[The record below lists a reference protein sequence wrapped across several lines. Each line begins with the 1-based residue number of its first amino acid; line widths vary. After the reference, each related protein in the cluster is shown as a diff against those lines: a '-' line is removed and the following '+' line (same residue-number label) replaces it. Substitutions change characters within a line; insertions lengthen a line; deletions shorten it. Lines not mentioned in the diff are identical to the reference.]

1 MSRSEYFSVLQTLIH
16 RSNVGIKEWII
27 PQDQVFFDLFD
38 RLAAVVVLASY
49 RLVDLMDNFDTLNE
63 AVQQIKQLEHD
74 GDKITHEIYE
84 QLNKSFITPFQ
95 PEEISH
101 LAALLDDV
109 LDYIDSTT
117 RKMYNYEIQGVD
129 GYMVELANLIQ
140 LSAVELET
148 AVKGIRS
155 IKDPMPIEMRCIEVN
170 RLENLA
176 DDVLAHATKE
186 LFKTKEAIDIIKYK
200 DIYEYLEIAT
210 DKCED
215 VANVLSDI
223 AIRHS

>member
-1 MSRSEYFSVLQTLIH
+1 
-16 RSNVGIKEWII
+16 VGIKEWII

-49 RLVDLMDNFDTLNE
+49 RLVDLMDHFDTLTE
-63 AVQQIKQLEHD
+63 TVQQIKQLEHD

-117 RKMYNYEIQGVD
+117 RKMYNYEIKGVD

-140 LSAVELET
+140 LSAVELEE
-148 AVKGIRS
+148 AVKGVRF
-155 IKDPMPIEMRCIEVN
+155 IKDPMTIEMRCIEVN

-186 LFKTKEAIDIIKYK
+186 LFKTKDAIDIIKYK

>member
-1 MSRSEYFSVLQTLIH
+1 MIH
-16 RSNVGIKEWII
+16 RSTLGLKEWII

-49 RLVDLMDNFDTLNE
+49 RLVNIMDNFDTLNE
-63 AVQQIKQLEHD
+63 AVVQMKQLEHD

-84 QLNKSFITPFQ
+84 QLNKSFITPLQ
-95 PEEISH
+95 PEEISN
-101 LAALLDDV
+101 LAGRLDDV
-109 LDYIDSTT
+109 LDYIDAAT
-117 RKMYNYEIQGVD
+117 RKMYNYEIPAVD
-129 GYMVELANLIQ
+129 SYMIELAKLVQI
-140 LSAVELET
+140 SAVELRE
-148 AVKGIRS
+148 AVKDIRS
-155 IKDPMPIEMRCIEVN
+155 IKDPMIIERKCIEVN

-176 DDVLAHATKE
+176 DDVLAHAIKE
-186 LFKTKEAIDIIKYK
+186 LFKTKTAVEIIKYK

>member
-1 MSRSEYFSVLQTLIH
+1 MIH
-16 RSNVGIKEWII
+16 RSTLGLKEWVI

-49 RLVDLMDNFDTLNE
+49 RLVNIMDNFDTLNE
-63 AVQQIKQLEHD
+63 AVVQMKQLEHD

-84 QLNKSFITPFQ
+84 QLNKSFITPLQ
-95 PEEISH
+95 PEEISN
-101 LAALLDDV
+101 LAGRLDDV
-109 LDYIDSTT
+109 LDYIDAAT
-117 RKMYNYEIQGVD
+117 RKMYNYEIPAVD
-129 GYMVELANLIQ
+129 SYMIELAKLVQI
-140 LSAVELET
+140 SAVELRE
-148 AVKGIRS
+148 AVKDIRS
-155 IKDPMPIEMRCIEVN
+155 IKDPMIIERKCIEVN

-176 DDVLAHATKE
+176 DDVLAHAIKE
-186 LFKTKEAIDIIKYK
+186 LFKTKTAVEIIKYK